1 METEAIASAK
11 AGEQVAVARDI
22 LRAFGVLPERPTLI
36 GTDNLAN
43 FKVATGIGCPSR
55 SRHFLRRY
63 FVLKRRIASGE
74 VTMIHVPDVE
84 MPADCLTKWLPS
96 AKLRRSV
103 EYMTG
108 ARVAPTAN
116 TGQVIEMSA
125 IEGAIAHVSEARP
138 TAAHGD
144 AGAASGHP
152 HRGNRSGDSVGGSVV
167 GRVPGWGASVTE
179 PTPVTRV
186 VVTSMGLRRPA
197 ARACLRP
204 SVVA

>member
-1 METEAIASAK
+1 
-11 AGEQVAVARDI
+11 
-22 LRAFGVLPERPTLI
+22 
-36 GTDNLAN
+36 
-43 FKVATGIGCPSR
+43 
-55 SRHFLRRY
+55 
-63 FVLKRRIASGE
+63 
-74 VTMIHVPDVE
+74 MIHVPDVE

-125 IEGAIAHVSEARP
+125 IEGAIAHVSEAGP

-186 VVTSMGLRRPA
+186 VYLTRSRPA
-197 ARACLRP
+197 QESAALRLHPLVGPTAFGVLITLYSTWWIDLAVAPLGLLRPTARVCLRP
-204 SVVA
+204 TVTA

>member
-1 METEAIASAK
+1 MVAK
-11 AGEQVAVARDI
+11 LGTAWLLPAR
-22 LRAFGVLPERPTLI
+22 AY
-36 GTDNLAN
+36 AQ
-43 FKVATGIGCPSR
+43 
-55 SRHFLRRY
+55 
-63 FVLKRRIASGE
+63 
-74 VTMIHVPDVE
+74 
-84 MPADCLTKWLPS
+84 WLPS

-125 IEGAIAHVSEARP
+125 IEGAIAHVSEAGP

-167 GRVPGWGASVTE
+167 GGVPRWGVVGASVTE

-186 VVTSMGLRRPA
+186 VCVTRSRPA
-197 ARACLRP
+197 QESAALRP
-204 SVVA
+204 HS